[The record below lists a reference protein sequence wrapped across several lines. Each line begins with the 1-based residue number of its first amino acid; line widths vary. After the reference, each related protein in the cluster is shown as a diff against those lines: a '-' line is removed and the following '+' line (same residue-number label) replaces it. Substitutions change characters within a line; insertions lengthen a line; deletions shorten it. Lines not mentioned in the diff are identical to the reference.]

1 MKAAAVDRTV
11 TGMTQND
18 IHPFLLAFL
27 RNPDV
32 PIPADQQIADS
43 EWDRIAR
50 EAEEHGITS
59 LLHQSL
65 QTSELVDQQASIPPE
80 VITRLEAR
88 RAAIT
93 ARNLLFTGELASIL
107 GACEARQV
115 WCAPLRGLTLAE
127 DLFADL
133 SLRPM
138 GDIDLL
144 IRKDDLSTVSEVLH
158 EFGYGQMDRR
168 TGYAADFYYTGKF
181 IKDRHGWVIVEPH
194 WSIAY
199 PPFLD
204 RFDMDMVRSR
214 CRRGEVIGLEAW
226 LLSPEDVL
234 LNLCFHLVH
243 EGREA
248 PLLRH
253 LEIDRLIRKY
263 GPGLDWSIVVSAADG
278 SGQGFF
284 IHRVLGEVIEIFDT
298 PVPVEVL
305 ASLPDE
311 LPRTREGRIA
321 SFLADRGNIDGKESL
336 ALILASKGVKVRIR
350 YLFSLLFPTTA
361 FMRMQYE
368 LTNRYQYPFA
378 YLKRFGYFLKEGI
391 RGVVTIIR
399 PRR

>member
-1 MKAAAVDRTV
+1 LKGAADGRTV
-11 TGMTQND
+11 TGMTPND
-18 IHPFLLAFL
+18 IHPLLLALL
-27 RNPDV
+27 RNLDEPV
-32 PIPADQQIADS
+32 PVDPRIADD
-43 EWDRIAR
+43 EWDRIAG
-50 EAEEHGITS
+50 EAEEHGIAP
-59 LLHQSL
+59 LLHQALRNS
-65 QTSELVDQQASIPPE
+65 DRASRTAPVPPG
-80 VITRLEAR
+80 VTARLEAK

-93 ARNLLFTGELASIL
+93 ARNLLFTAELASIL
-107 GACEARQV
+107 RACEARQV
-115 WCAPLRGLTLAE
+115 WCAPLRGLALAE
-127 DLFADL
+127 DLFADPT
-133 SLRPM
+133 LRPM

-144 IRKDDLSTVSEVLH
+144 IRRDELTGVSEILC
-158 EFGYGQMDRR
+158 ELGYEQMDRR
-168 TGYAADFYYTGKF
+168 PGYARDYYYTAKF
-181 IKDRHGWVIVEPH
+181 IKERHGWVIVEPH

-204 RFDMDMVRSR
+204 RFDMDMIRTR
-214 CRRGEVIGLEAW
+214 CGRGKVVGLDTW
-226 LLSPEDVL
+226 QLSPEDVL

-263 GPGLDWSIVVSAADG
+263 GPGLDWSIVMSAADG

-284 IHRVLGEVIEIFDT
+284 IHRVLGEVVEIFDT

-305 ASLPDE
+305 SSLPDE

-321 SFLADRGNIDGKESL
+321 TFLADRGDIDGRETL
-336 ALILASKGVKVRIR
+336 ALMLVSKGVKVRIR